1 MSYYNTTQETGTE
14 LVLSHQKAKSQ
25 DDAIY
30 QYFVSTGKALSPS
43 MVLNELGLN
52 CPITSVRRAM
62 SNLTK
67 QGKIF
72 KTKQNTMGMYG
83 KRECLWILKGPD
95 QKIDLLQT
103 ATSHTHDRITET
115 Y

>member
-1 MSYYNTTQETGTE
+1 MSYYNTTNETGTD
-14 LVLSHQKAKSQ
+14 LMLSHQKVKSQ

-52 CPITSVRRAM
+52 CPITSVRRAIC
-62 SNLTK
+62 SLTK

-72 KTKQNTMGMYG
+72 KTKQTTMGIYG
-83 KRECLWILKGPD
+83 KKESLWVLKGPD
-95 QKIDLLQT
+95 QQIDLLQT
-103 ATSHTHDRITET
+103 VASYTHDRITET